1 VREVEA
7 EIEEALKAERTS
19 QELAKLPEDFYTRIS
34 HFLATLE
41 KKEAEGLEKEE
52 LEEKKKVIAKMVE
65 ELLELRIRKALA
77 LLPKRLPENLLAC
90 ERPYFEGIAES
101 LRKMRASLL
110 SIQSKEPTTELLI
123 INEKIPRIVAE
134 DLKFYGPFSKGDV
147 ASLPKR
153 TAEILVN
160 KGLAKR
166 VQMNI

>member
-1 VREVEA
+1 M
-7 EIEEALKAERTS
+7 RT
-19 QELAKLPEDFYTRIS
+19 
-34 HFLATLE
+34 
-41 KKEAEGLEKEE
+41 
-52 LEEKKKVIAKMVE
+52 
-65 ELLELRIRKALA
+65 
-77 LLPKRLPENLLAC
+77 
-90 ERPYFEGIAES
+90 
-101 LRKMRASLL
+101 SLL